1 MDSVDEYIHSLP
13 DERAE
18 VISLLVNIIREHLP
32 EGFQEQII
40 YNMPG
45 WVVPH
50 SMYPLGYHVD
60 PTLPLP
66 FLNLASQKH
75 HIGLYHM
82 GVYSDPSLL
91 EWVNQEYPKHSTTKL
106 DMGKSCI
113 RFKNMKKIPFE
124 FIGKLCSKM
133 TPQDWIQQ
141 YESSVNCSQ

>member
-1 MDSVDEYIHSLP
+1 MDSVEEYISLLP
-13 DERAE
+13 DERKE
-18 VISLLVNIIREHLP
+18 VISQLVKIIREHLP
-32 EGFQEQII
+32 AGFQEQII
-40 YNMPG
+40 YGMPG

-50 SMYPLGYHVD
+50 SMYPSGYHVD

-91 EWVNQEYPKHSTTKL
+91 DWVNQEYPKHSATKL

-141 YESSVNCSQ
+141 YESSVNRS